1 MLEPS
6 NTIHLHMRLSRTRAQ
21 MSALVALQVFA
32 YDLRRPDVV
41 LSESI
46 HSYAFNDDEVN
57 QVKLL

>member
-1 MLEPS
+1 M
-6 NTIHLHMRLSRTRAQ
+6 HMRLSRTRAQ